1 MIGGKPLDNR
11 FLKVRH
17 KAYTGKKT
25 SDTFSKYANHL
36 ARMIQWAQQSQQ
48 KLLNILQKLF
58 VPHGKTYTIHP
69 ELDENTLEK
78 ITTETREIIVK
89 LYIKCEED
97 FRKGLELFD
106 DIIEEKEL
114 QKINR
119 AIDSDK
125 KDLEAVIGS

>member
-1 MIGGKPLDNR
+1 MIGGTLDNKFIR
-11 FLKVRH
+11 VRH
-17 KAYTGKKT
+17 KSYTGKKS

-36 ARMIQWAQQSQQ
+36 ARMIQWANESQQ
-48 KLLNILQKLF
+48 KLLNILKKLF
-58 VPHGKTYTIHP
+58 VSDGKTYKIHP
-69 ELDENTLEK
+69 TLNEGSLEK

-106 DIIEEKEL
+106 DIIQEKEME
-114 QKINR
+114 KINR

-125 KDLEAVIGS
+125 KDLEAVIGN

>member
-1 MIGGKPLDNR
+1 ML
-11 FLKVRH
+11 
-17 KAYTGKKT
+17 KKT
-25 SDTFSKYANHL
+25 F
-36 ARMIQWAQQSQQ
+36 
-48 KLLNILQKLF
+48 
-58 VPHGKTYTIHP
+58 TIHP
-69 ELDENTLEK
+69 NLDETSLQK
-78 ITTETREIIVK
+78 ITTETREIIVQ